1 MSKKYNFIAIIIFCC
16 YNYTYGQLCN
26 GNLGD
31 PVIEI
36 DFGSGTATGNALD
49 TSITAFTY
57 SASGE
62 LEEGEYT
69 IANTTNGLKGNAWHV
84 TTDHTS
90 NTNGYMMVINS
101 AVLASEGIFYTNTVT
116 GLCAN
121 TTYEFSA
128 WLMNIMNPSI
138 GTDEYHPNVTFRISD
153 TSGNIL
159 GSYNT
164 GDIIQTTSG
173 TWLQYGLFFTLGNDT
188 EVVITILNSAPSA
201 HPGNDI
207 ILDDIAFRPCGP
219 EITNFIDNETTTNIT
234 ICQNEAANYTFQS
247 IVSSGYSN
255 PQYQW
260 QYSYN
265 FGTTWIDISGEVT
278 TEYTFTDT
286 SISGTFLYR
295 LTVAN
300 GSNIDTTACRIAS
313 DAFIVE
319 IVEKPDVLTAE
330 QEQFFCTTQAP
341 TLNDIEVSATAVWYD
356 TLIDGNLLTNTTAL
370 IDGTTYYAAQD
381 GGNGCES
388 DDRLAILVNIVSPT
402 LVVTNVSSIVC
413 DNLNDESEIIDLTIY
428 NTEITNCN
436 DCIFSYFTS
445 LSDAENYSETGMI
458 PFPSNFDWS
467 SDIPIIYVRIES
479 SDNCYQIA
487 QIAISLEE
495 TPYILIPDY
504 IGICEGED
512 DVTINATHGFDSYLW
527 STGDTTESISVSTED
542 IGEYWITV
550 TQDHDTYICSSTK
563 EFSVILSNTAVISN
577 INVTDWT
584 DNNNT
589 ITIIL
594 SDVSLGNYEYSLDN
608 ITYQD
613 NTVFNG
619 ITPGEYTVYVRDK
632 NGCGITTQDVYILN
646 PPKYFTPNNDGIHD
660 TWSIQYSITEPD
672 MTIKIF
678 NRYGKLLKFLDAT
691 SSWDGT
697 YNGYNLPTSDY
708 WYIVSRS
715 NGKDYTGHFTLKR

>member
-619 ITPGEYTVYVRDK
+619 IAPGEYTVYVRDK